1 MLQKREFHV
10 SHTIKKAFRRF
21 RKKTRW
27 IVAGTKHLFFR
38 LYLHNSPYSGSEKSL
53 TSLNHPDLI
62 SIYCCYLFPSMFS
75 SWISIE
81 YRLLDVKK
89 NKQSFNPI
97 FDLGG
102 CIWRKLFHLY
112 VIRTELDIYACI
124 KTHMFIS
131 IGITICYWNK
141 NLIIQFSG
149 HDAFWNNLHQVRSQS
164 KDWKAK

>member
-1 MLQKREFHV
+1 MWR
-10 SHTIKKAFRRF
+10 
-21 RKKTRW
+21 
-27 IVAGTKHLFFR
+27 
-38 LYLHNSPYSGSEKSL
+38 
-53 TSLNHPDLI
+53 
-62 SIYCCYLFPSMFS
+62 
-75 SWISIE
+75 
-81 YRLLDVKK
+81 K

-102 CIWRKLFHLY
+102 RIWRKLFHLY

-164 KDWKAK
+164 KDWKAKQFRSVVGVIKLKGLNRIAQISYGHQYLKEEDLSFDEEKYTLWIHPYIKVYISRTRMCHQHAYNFFL